1 MYKINPSLSVF
12 HTIPEL
18 VLAKSL
24 FLKNVTTS
32 SVACVA
38 GVERGRGR
46 GNLGAR
52 ESVWG
57 ARGGKERKLLHL
69 FLRYWSIKRN

>member
-1 MYKINPSLSVF
+1 MDYPILTSLLKFS
-12 HTIPEL
+12 EL
-18 VLAKSL
+18 I
-24 FLKNVTTS
+24 
-32 SVACVA
+32 ACVA

-57 ARGGKERKLLHL
+57 ARGGKELGREGVRINAAKCTQTL
-69 FLRYWSIKRN
+69 SAAC